1 MIEVYDAPL
10 ANVKYAYVESL
21 KQCKKLYKQL
31 DIPLDKL
38 PSKPAAAHTQT
49 LTLTK
54 DYNGQTVIDC
64 VCIVWLVPSKN
75 PTVDVPLLVH
85 EATHIK
91 QEIGLWMSE
100 DKFSPEVEAYIM
112 QELVEKLL
120 LSYNAFHGG

>member
-1 MIEVYDAPL
+1 MIKVYDATL
-10 ANVKYAYVESL
+10 ANVKYAYVETL
-21 KQCKKLYKQL
+21 KQCKKLFKQL

-38 PSKPAAAHTQT
+38 PGKPSAAHTQT
-49 LTLTK
+49 LTTTK

-64 VCIVWLVPSKN
+64 VCIVWLIPSKN
-75 PTVDVPLLVH
+75 PIVDVPLLVH

-112 QELVEKLL
+112 QKLVENLL
-120 LSYNAFHGG
+120 REYNTLRGG